1 MSRPQSLIFLEECQL
16 NLNETLLN
24 TTNALSTGGAI
35 SVAGI
40 ILALTVTLICALFIA
55 FIYRTQYQGVLYH
68 QTHATAIVLISLVTT
83 MVIMVI
89 SGNLVLSLGMV
100 GALSIVRFRGAI
112 KEPLDIVYL
121 FWAVG
126 VGIANGVA
134 YFSVSIISSLFFG
147 LVLFYLN
154 KNSSTIESK
163 LLVVNCSA
171 ESVGELLALINS
183 LPFTNNLRSRSDDS
197 GESEL
202 VFEVKVAANYD
213 FPLEKINNSVGTT
226 KSRLLNYSA
235 NN

>member
-1 MSRPQSLIFLEECQL
+1 MDL
-16 NLNETLLN
+16 NSVLQNA
-24 TTNALSTGGAI
+24 TNNLSTGGSI
-35 SVAGI
+35 SIIGI
-40 ILALTVTLICALFIA
+40 MLALFVTLACSMFIA

-68 QTHATAIVLISLVTT
+68 KTHATAIVLISLVTT

-126 VGIANGVA
+126 IGIANGVA
-134 YFSVSIISSLFFG
+134 YFSVSIISSLFIG
-147 LVLFYLN
+147 MVLIYLN
-154 KNSSTIESK
+154 KNISSIESR
-163 LLVVNCSA
+163 LLVVNCSTTI
-171 ESVGELLALINS
+171 VGELLALINS
-183 LPFTNNLRSRSDDS
+183 HSYSNNLRSRSDNL
-197 GESEL
+197 GETEL
-202 VFEVKVAANYD
+202 VFEIKADSNFD
-213 FPLEKINNSVGTT
+213 FPLDEINNLSGVI

>member
-1 MSRPQSLIFLEECQL
+1 M
-16 NLNETLLN
+16 NLNEILQD
-24 TTNALSTGGAI
+24 TTNTLSTGGAI
-35 SVAGI
+35 SIIGI
-40 ILALTVTLICALFIA
+40 ILALSVTLICSMFIA

-126 VGIANGVA
+126 IGIANGVA
-134 YFSVSIISSLFFG
+134 YFSVAVISSLFIG
-147 LVLFYLN
+147 AVLVYLN
-154 KNSSTIESK
+154 KNIPTTESK
-163 LLVVNCSA
+163 LLVINCS
-171 ESVGELLALINS
+171 SINVDELLALIDS
-183 LPFTNNLRSRSDDS
+183 HPYSNNLRSRSDNL

-202 VFEVKVAANYD
+202 VFEIKSASKYD
-213 FPLEKINNSVGTT
+213 FPLDEINNSSGVI